1 MIHRVIKEEREREK
15 RKMPASIIGTNI
27 AVEKFDYTMKPR
39 GKQDIS
45 VFLVNRCRKI
55 GISRAGPAQRGDEN

>member
-1 MIHRVIKEEREREK
+1 MMYRVIKEGGKKKKKK

-55 GISRAGPAQRGDEN
+55 GISRTTGDEN

>member
-1 MIHRVIKEEREREK
+1 MMYRVIKEGGKKKK

-39 GKQDIS
+39 GK
-45 VFLVNRCRKI
+45 
-55 GISRAGPAQRGDEN
+55 